1 MGTGGIWILSFG
13 CSTYFWFKFMKLSVS
28 NMLLPRPRIKE
39 LKIILNVPVIALEI
53 NTFVGLVR
61 GSSSTQVSPLLSF
74 ETIRLSVKIGL
85 YQI

>member
-13 CSTYFWFKFMKLSVS
+13 CTTYFWFKFVKLSVS
-28 NMLLPRPRIKE
+28 NMLFPSPRIKE
-39 LKIILNVPVIALEI
+39 LKIILNVPIIALEI

-61 GSSSTQVSPLLSF
+61 GSSSTQVFPLLSF
-74 ETIRLSVKIGL
+74 EAISLSVKMGL